1 MKTLLLAFAA
11 LFVMGT
17 LALAQSYDQSQ
28 SATSTPS
35 TSSTAS
41 DNAALGLQGN
51 PDPQVNP
58 SQASTDSGYSDNY
71 NPQNWQGTEL
81 EKAYQQEPQGGWQD
95 PNVTKSGDI
104 EAGGGGG
111 N

>member
-1 MKTLLLAFAA
+1 MKTLLLAFAV

-35 TSSTAS
+35 SSSTTAS
-41 DNAALGLQGN
+41 DAAALGVQGN
-51 PDPQVNP
+51 PDPQASP
-58 SQASTDSGYSDNY
+58 SEAATDSGYSYNY

-81 EKAYQQEPQGGWQD
+81 QKAYQEEPRDGWRD
-95 PNVTKSGDI
+95 PNVTKSGSI
-104 EAGGGGG
+104 EGAGGS